1 MSETKEKPPGLKL
14 GRIAGV
20 PVYLAY
26 SWFLITAVITV
37 VFGMQLQRSAWI
49 PGPTAYLLGFTCSIM
64 IAIAVLIH
72 EVAHAMVARYY
83 KWPDAHIVLTLWGG
97 HTQFGSFKATPGASL
112 AVALAGP
119 LSNFVIAGA
128 GWLINSTFE
137 LPFIVGIIMN
147 FVIYANL
154 LLGVFNILPGLPLDG
169 GRLVESL
176 VWKMTGSQERGT
188 IAASWVG
195 RAIAVAIVIWFAI
208 IPLVRGQQPDL
219 TTLVI
224 GVMVALFM
232 WQATTGLIA
241 HSKLRLK
248 LPALRAGN
256 LMSPASGMLSS
267 VSVAD
272 IRHRLQQRGGEI
284 VLVSPQGM
292 PMAVVDQAALS
303 AVPTESVGQT
313 PGTAVSRALG
323 AGAVISEAADGDAL
337 IHYLASIETAEY
349 AVINDEGYI
358 VGVLYQSQILRAL
371 NVR

>member
-37 VFGMQLQRSAWI
+37 VFGLQLQRSAWV
-49 PGPTAYLLGFTCSIM
+49 PAPTAFLLGFTCSIM
-64 IAIAVLIH
+64 IALAVLIH
-72 EVAHAMVARYY
+72 EVAHALVARHY

-119 LSNFVIAGA
+119 LSNFVVAGA
-128 GWLINSTFE
+128 AWGLSLAVE
-137 LPFIVGIIMN
+137 LPYSPAAVLN

-176 VWKMTGSQERGT
+176 VWKVTGSQDRGT

-195 RAIAVAIVIWFAI
+195 RAIAVAIVIWFAV
-208 IPLVRGQQPDL
+208 IPLLRGQTPEI

-248 LPALRAGN
+248 LPQVRAGN
-256 LMSPASGMLSS
+256 LMSPASGMLST
-267 VSVAD
+267 VNVAD
-272 IRHRLQQRGGEI
+272 IRQRLAHRAGQI
-284 VLVSPQGM
+284 VLISAQGM
-292 PMAVVDQAALS
+292 PMAVVDEGALS
-303 AVPTESVGQT
+303 AVPVQAAGTT

-323 AGAVISEAADGDAL
+323 EGAVISESADGDAL
-337 IHYLASIETAEY
+337 IHYLATVKTAEY
-349 AVINDEGYI
+349 AVINAQGYI
-358 VGVLYQSQILRAL
+358 VGVLHQQQILRAL